1 MKRYF
6 IHSWEDIEIKEDKD
20 GDFIYYDDFVSS
32 ILARIKE
39 LLNLKFNTTEKRGLD
54 NFNTNSSIINELKN
68 LIK

>member
-6 IHSWEDIEIKEDKD
+6 VNGEPTFDFIEDKD
-20 GDFIYYDDFVSS
+20 GDIIFYDDFVSS

-39 LLNLKFNTTEKRGLD
+39 LEAEIENED
-54 NFNTNSSIINELKN
+54 SEYSITSCRFAIKELKN

>member
-39 LLNLKFNTTEKRGLD
+39 LEAEIENED
-54 NFNTNSSIINELKN
+54 SEYSIVSCRFAIKELKN
-68 LIK
+68 LIN